1 MELTYEV
8 VLEPSDQG
16 GFTVF
21 VPALRGCVSEG
32 ATEEEALE
40 NIKDAIQGW
49 LEVWEEI
56 EREESAWLRR
66 TVVISR

>member
-21 VPALRGCVSEG
+21 VPALQGCVSEG

-56 EREESAWLRR
+56 EQEEAAWLRR